1 MTQITVLGGSGFLG
15 GHISLALVNAGH
27 DVRIFARQKTLPAHL
42 ASLEGRAE
50 IINGDANNPD
60 DIVRAIQDSHTV
72 IHLIH
77 STVPASSMRD
87 PAGDVLQNVVSTV
100 RWLERLRETQV
111 KRIIYMSSGGTVY
124 GIPNTIPITE
134 DHSTHPISAYGI
146 SKLSIEKYVALFAG
160 IINIDYRILRP
171 SNVYGIGQKLTVAQ
185 GVIGVMI
192 AHALRGETFDLWGNG
207 ETIRDYLYVDDLAH
221 TVQLLLDY
229 QGDERIFNVG
239 TGSGHT
245 VLEIVE
251 MVRKAT
257 GTDFKIQHQ
266 PSTGFAVPINI
277 LDASRL
283 KAYIDWQPQISFEEG
298 IARTVAWLKTTI

>member
-1 MTQITVLGGSGFLG
+1 MTQITVLGGLGFLG

-27 DVRIFARQKTLPAHL
+27 DVRIFSRTKTLPIHL
-42 ASLEGRAE
+42 NTLEGRAE
-50 IINGDANNPD
+50 IISGDANNPD
-60 DIVRAIQDSHTV
+60 DIVRAIKESHTV

-77 STVPASSMRD
+77 STVPASSMRN
-87 PAGDVLQNVVSTV
+87 PAGDVLQNVVPTV

-111 KRIIYMSSGGTVY
+111 KQIIYMSSGGTVY
-124 GIPNTIPITE
+124 GIPNSIPITE
-134 DHSTHPISAYGI
+134 DHPTNPISAYGI
-146 SKLSIEKYVALFAG
+146 SKLSTEKYVALFAG
-160 IINIDYRILRP
+160 INEVDYRILRP

-192 AHALRGETFDLWGNG
+192 AHALRGETFQLWGNG

-221 TVQLLLDY
+221 TVQNLLVY
-229 QGDERIFNVG
+229 QGDERVFNVG

-245 VLEIVE
+245 VLKIIE

-257 GTDFKIQHQ
+257 NTDFQIQHQ
-266 PSTGFAVPINI
+266 PATGFAVPVNI

-283 KAYIDWQPQISFEEG
+283 KSHIDWQPQISLEDG
-298 IARTVAWLKTTI
+298 IARTVSWLKTII